1 MPVGIKKKI
10 LPDDIS
16 SLLTENYSDSMKE
29 FYEMQSVFLSSRYKI
44 HKNIE
49 SSNILICFHR
59 NVHLS
64 IIRQREINLDYDI
77 SLDNFLNNINN
88 IDLPTQKIISV
99 VNAICIP
106 KETVRRKIK
115 NLVQKGYL
123 FSGKNKE
130 YYWNLT
136 AKRKDVFFDLM
147 SNDISIISKFVSNIT
162 KYLNLNLTQKTIED
176 EIKLQFS
183 FYFFHFLNCQ
193 LTWFKMWQTKISD
206 IDLIFIAMQALI
218 PNLKYEDKM
227 SNSSISA
234 SSISEISGIPRP
246 TCIRKLEKL
255 VKLGLLL
262 REVKTKRYYVN
273 QLTSDRPKHITK
285 KENIVL
291 TIQAFSNFLS
301 ILISTLIRNEK

>member
-1 MPVGIKKKI
+1 MPVEIKKKI
-10 LPDDIS
+10 SPDDIS
-16 SLLTENYSDSMKE
+16 TLLTENYSDSMKE
-29 FYEMQSVFLSSRYKI
+29 FYEMQSGFLSSRYQI

-49 SSNILICFHR
+49 SSNILICFLR

-64 IIRQREINLDYDI
+64 IIRQREINLDCNI
-77 SLDNFLNNINN
+77 SLDNFLDNINN
-88 IDLPTQKIISV
+88 IDLPSQKIISI
-99 VNAICIP
+99 VNTIGIP

-115 NLVQKGYL
+115 KLVQKGYL
-123 FSGKNKE
+123 FSSKNKG

-136 AKRKDVFFDLM
+136 PKRKDIFFDLM
-147 SNDISIISKFVSNIT
+147 SNDINIISKFVSNIT

-183 FYFFHFLNCQ
+183 FYFFHFLSCQ

-218 PNLKYEDKM
+218 PTLKHEDKM
-227 SNSSISA
+227 PNSSISA

-255 VKLGLLL
+255 LKLGLLV

>member
-1 MPVGIKKKI
+1 MSIEIKKKI

-16 SLLTENYSDSMKE
+16 SLLNENYSYSMKE
-29 FYEMQSVFLSSRYKI
+29 FYEMQSGFLSSRYKI

-49 SSNILICFHR
+49 SSNILICFLR

-64 IIRQREINLDYDI
+64 IIRQREINLDYNI
-77 SLDNFLNNINN
+77 SLDSFLNNINN
-88 IDLPTQKIISV
+88 IDLPSQKIISI
-99 VNAICIP
+99 VNTIGIP

-115 NLVQKGYL
+115 KLVQKGYL
-123 FSGKNKE
+123 FCDRGKE

-136 AKRKDVFFDLM
+136 PQRKDILFDLM
-147 SNDISIISKFVSNIT
+147 LHDINIISKFVFNVT
-162 KYLNLNLTQKTIED
+162 KNLNLNFTQKIIED

-193 LTWFKMWQTKISD
+193 LVWFKMWQTKISD

-218 PNLKYEDKM
+218 PTLKYGDKM
-227 SNSSISA
+227 PDSSISA

-255 VKLGLLL
+255 MTLGLLV
-262 REVKTKRYYVN
+262 REVKTKSIIGILHQN
-273 QLTSDRPKHITK
+273 AKIFFLT
-285 KENIVL
+285 
-291 TIQAFSNFLS
+291 
-301 ILISTLIRNEK
+301 

>member
-1 MPVGIKKKI
+1 MSVEIKKKI
-10 LPDDIS
+10 SPTEIS
-16 SLLTENYSDSMKE
+16 SLLINNYSNSMKE
-29 FYEMQSVFLSSRYKI
+29 FYEMQSEFLSSRYKI

-49 SSNILICFHR
+49 SSNILICFLR
-59 NVHLS
+59 NIHLS
-64 IIRQREINLDYDI
+64 IIRQRELNLDYNI

-88 IDLPTQKIISV
+88 IDLPSQKIINI
-99 VNAICIP
+99 VNAIGIP
-106 KETVRRKIK
+106 KETVRRKVK
-115 NLVQKGYL
+115 KLAQKGYL
-123 FSGKNKE
+123 FSGKKKE

-136 AKRKDVFFDLM
+136 PKRKDIFFELM
-147 SNDISIISKFVSNIT
+147 SNDINIISKFVSNII
-162 KYLNLNLTQKTIED
+162 KHLNLNLTQKTIEN
-176 EIKLQFS
+176 EIKSQFS

-193 LTWFKMWQTKISD
+193 LTWFKMWQTKIKD

-218 PNLKYEDKM
+218 PTLKHENKM
-227 SNSSISA
+227 LDSSISA

-255 VKLGLLL
+255 VKLGLLV

-285 KENIVL
+285 KENIVF

-301 ILISTLIRNEK
+301 ILISTLVRKEK

>member
-1 MPVGIKKKI
+1 MITFIQKNITAGTHLTIIDI
-10 LPDDIS
+10 L
-16 SLLTENYSDSMKE
+16 LE
-29 FYEMQSVFLSSRYKI
+29 FQ
-44 HKNIE
+44 HKNIQ
-49 SSNILICFHR
+49 SSNILICFLR

-64 IIRQREINLDYDI
+64 IIRQREINLDYNI

-88 IDLPTQKIISV
+88 IDLPSQKIISV
-99 VNAICIP
+99 VNTIGIP

-115 NLVQKGYL
+115 KLVQRGYL

-136 AKRKDVFFDLM
+136 PKRKDIFFDLM

-218 PNLKYEDKM
+218 PTLKYNYKNIDNENEMPD
-227 SNSSISA
+227 SSISA
-234 SSISEISGIPRP
+234 SSISEISGMPRP

-255 VKLGLLL
+255 VKLGLLV

-273 QLTSDRPKHITK
+273 QLTADRPKHITK

-301 ILISTLIRNEK
+301 ILISTLIRKEE

>member
-1 MPVGIKKKI
+1 MPVEIKKKI
-10 LPDDIS
+10 SSDNIS
-16 SLLTENYSDSMKE
+16 TLLTENYSDSMKE
-29 FYEMQSVFLSSRYKI
+29 FYEMQSGFLSSRYKI

-49 SSNILICFHR
+49 SSNILICFLR

-64 IIRQREINLDYDI
+64 IIRQREINLDYNI

-88 IDLPTQKIISV
+88 IDLPSQKIISI
-99 VNAICIP
+99 VNTIGIP

-115 NLVQKGYL
+115 KLVQKGYL
-123 FSGKNKE
+123 FSGRSKE

-136 AKRKDVFFDLM
+136 PKRKDIFFDLM

-162 KYLNLNLTQKTIED
+162 KYLNLNLTQKTIEN

-193 LTWFKMWQTKISD
+193 LVWFKMWQTKISD

-218 PNLKYEDKM
+218 PTLKHEDKM
-227 SNSSISA
+227 PNISISA

-255 VKLGLLL
+255 MTLGLLV

-273 QLTSDRPKHITK
+273 QFTSDRPQHIAK
-285 KENIVL
+285 KENIVF